1 MKVLLVYPGFE
12 RHSQA
17 HPELKQWVP
26 MNEYLGSPSLGL
38 SMIAA
43 VTPKGVELE
52 YRDDR
57 VTPADTPT
65 DADLV
70 ALSFFTPAATR
81 AFDLAH
87 WFRGQ
92 GKKVVAGGIFPT
104 ALPQEC
110 APHFD
115 AVVVGEGERLWPKL
129 LADFEAG
136 GLQAEYGEDQAFALD
151 EVPLPK
157 LSLYFGAER
166 DGFRPDDYPVQL
178 SRGCPLKC
186 QACVLPL
193 SMRSA
198 IREFSI
204 PHALSQLWQLKR
216 AGKRAC
222 LTEDTSWFPG
232 RPANHLKQLFRAMI
246 EKGLEASIS
255 YIGISMP
262 QLLVAS
268 DELLSLAREAGVRMF
283 YLVGGFDPI
292 TTRAFTGLDDKALSR
307 AHRAITRAQNAGIEP
322 YTSFL
327 LGNDGDD
334 LLTVDRMLDFA
345 ARAGIEKAEFAIFT
359 PYPGTPAWDRLN
371 LEGRILSRNWHHYND
386 ANVVFRPAQMTPQQL
401 AEGYLRLWREFYA
414 DKGHWAQRDQPER
427 TIQF

>member
-1 MKVLLVYPGFE
+1 MKVLFVYPGFE

-38 SMIAA
+38 ATIAA
-43 VTPKGVELE
+43 VTPRGIELE

-57 VTPADTPT
+57 VTPADSPT

-70 ALSFFTPAATR
+70 AMSFFTPATTR
-81 AFDLAH
+81 AFALAKY
-87 WFRGQ
+87 FRGQ
-92 GKKVVAGGIFPT
+92 GKPVVAGGIFPT
-104 ALPQEC
+104 AMPQEC

-129 LADFEAG
+129 LADFQAG
-136 GLQAEYGEDQAFALD
+136 ALRSEYGEDQAFALED
-151 EVPLPK
+151 APLPK
-157 LSLYFGAER
+157 VSMYFGAET

-193 SMRSA
+193 SMRRT
-198 IREFSI
+198 IREHTL

-232 RPANHLKQLFRAMI
+232 RPANALKALFRAMI
-246 EKGLEASIS
+246 AEGLEASIS

-268 DELLSLAREAGVRMF
+268 DELLLLAREAGVGMF

-292 TTRAFTGLDDKALSR
+292 TTRAFTGHDATALER
-307 AHRAITRAQNAGIEP
+307 AHRAVARAHTARIEP

-327 LGNDGDD
+327 LGNDADD
-334 LLTVDRMLDFA
+334 LQTVDRMLAFA
-345 ARAGIEKAEFAIFT
+345 SASGITKAEFAIFT

-371 LEGRILSRNWHHYND
+371 AEGRITSRAWHRYND
-386 ANVVFRPAQMTPQQL
+386 ANVVFRPAQMTA
-401 AEGYLRLWREFYA
+401 AELTDGYLRLWREFYA
-414 DKGHWAQRDQPER
+414 GKGEWAQRGQAER